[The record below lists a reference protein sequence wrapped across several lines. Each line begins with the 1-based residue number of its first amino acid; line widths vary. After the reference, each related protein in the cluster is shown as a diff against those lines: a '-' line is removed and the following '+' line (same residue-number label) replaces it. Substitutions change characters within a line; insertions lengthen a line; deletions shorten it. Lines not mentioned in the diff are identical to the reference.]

1 MLLPLALHE
10 SVPYCE
16 RDESFSAPV
25 SRDVCLQ
32 HPPDLWLPGVG
43 IGMLMS
49 AGSATSPPSRT
60 SISNAS
66 SSLKW
71 S

>member
-32 HPPDLWLPGVG
+32 HPRPVAAGRRHRDVNVG
-43 IGMLMS
+43 GLGDVAAFQNFDIECLFE
-49 AGSATSPPSRT
+49 PEVV
-60 SISNAS
+60 
-66 SSLKW
+66 
-71 S
+71 